1 MQRIEDSVL
10 VLLAA
15 GRSTRFGAGRHK
27 LHQELLGR
35 PLGEL
40 AAVTLAALPFRARVA
55 VTAAGGLDF
64 KALGFREVVN
74 DDPEAGMARSVA
86 LGVEAADR
94 LGAAAVLVALADMPR
109 VTAAHVER
117 MFATAGGGGVVAS
130 SDGNAAKPPALFL
143 RDQFARLKALSG
155 DVGARALLRDAA
167 LVVAP
172 ADELVDVDTA
182 EELDRL
188 RGRIG

>member
-1 MQRIEDSVL
+1 MPKIEDSVL

-27 LHQELLGR
+27 LHQELFGR
-35 PLGEL
+35 PLGEV
-40 AAVTLAALPFRARVA
+40 AAGTLAALPFRERVA
-55 VTAAGGLDF
+55 VTAAGGLDVA
-64 KALGFREVVN
+64 ALGFREVVN
-74 DDPEAGMARSVA
+74 DDPEAGMAQSLA

-94 LGAAAVLVALADMPR
+94 LGAAAVLVALADMPC

-117 MFATAGGGGVVAS
+117 IFAAAGGGGVVAS
-130 SDGNAAKPPALFL
+130 SDGHAAKPPALFT
-143 RDQFARLKALSG
+143 RDQFGRLKALSG
-155 DVGARALLRDAA
+155 DAGARALLRDAA

-182 EELDRL
+182 EELERL
-188 RGRIG
+188 RERLD

>member
-1 MQRIEDSVL
+1 MPRIEDSVL

-27 LHQELLGR
+27 LHQELAGR
-35 PLGEL
+35 PLGVV
-40 AAVTLAALPFRARVA
+40 AATTLAALPFRARVV
-55 VTAAGGLDF
+55 VTAVGGLNF
-64 KALGFREVVN
+64 EALGFREVVN
-74 DDPEAGMARSVA
+74 DDPEAGMGRSVA

-94 LGAAAVLVALADMPR
+94 LGAAAVLVALADMPC

-117 MFATAGGGGVVAS
+117 LFATAGGAGVVAS
-130 SDGNAAKPPALFL
+130 SDGHAAKPPALFT
-143 RDQFARLKALSG
+143 RDQFARLRALSG

-182 EELDRL
+182 EELDQL